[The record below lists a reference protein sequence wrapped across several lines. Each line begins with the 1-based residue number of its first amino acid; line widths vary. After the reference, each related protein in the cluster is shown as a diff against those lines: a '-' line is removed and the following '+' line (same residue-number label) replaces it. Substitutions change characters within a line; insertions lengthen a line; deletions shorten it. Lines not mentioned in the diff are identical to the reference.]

1 MIFYW
6 NREEREEK
14 IKKKFKKKNKIEHF
28 DDCVGGRVRNWEP
41 DRDLVDVRVQRGA
54 GRRYRLP
61 KPRHLIKGTCHF
73 S

>member
-1 MIFYW
+1 MLYW

-14 IKKKFKKKNKIEHF
+14 IKKKLLRNKIEHF

-41 DRDLVDVRVQRGA
+41 DRDVVDVRVQRRA

-61 KPRHLIKGTCHF
+61 KPRHLIKGTSHF